1 MNILSTSYLK
11 KFLIPNIDTKQDYKY
26 LLLHLTTATELG
38 AILIFFLLLVLE
50 LIIDKNPINIILILI
65 SLVYTLS
72 LRFYN
77 PKNINIKINLFIL
90 LISLVCIYSS
100 YIGLYFFIWF
110 LFLMIYIAFHKGYKT
125 SYLSLVL
132 SCIIILIVVNFGE
145 VEYKGVFYNINGIYL
160 PKLIFI
166 YFIVSV
172 FTIIVVRNTSLFIHN
187 NADLSVEQS
196 TKLLIEHAEQV
207 KLIERLKEE
216 ATIREKTQEK
226 LEFSKFRYK
235 TIFDNVLDYIVIHKK
250 DGQIVGANN
259 AAIEKYGFD
268 KNDLFS
274 YNKYDFITEKYL
286 KLKDDRVDLAI
297 SQESLVFESEHI
309 DKNGNTFKTENKLK
323 VVVVDNEEYFVTICR
338 DITDRKKK
346 EEKDEEIKEK
356 LTKLVE
362 DRTAQLEDAMNEL
375 RMEIKEKSKTEIELL
390 SAKNELIESLKIEK
404 EFSELKSRFV
414 SMISHEY
421 RTPLTVILSTSY
433 LLEHYF
439 RSQDEE
445 KFSNGLFKIQKS
457 VQSMTLLLEDVLKIG
472 KSENDVSK
480 VTFNSVDI
488 IDLANEIVKEI
499 KFIDKTNHNFICICN
514 YKSLTFSTDEK
525 LMNHILKNIIHNA
538 AKYSGKDTTITMSLE
553 VVNNTM
559 KIVIIDEGIGIPEED
574 LNQLFEPFFRSGNV
588 GAIEGTGLG
597 LSIVKR
603 YVEALNGKIEVESE
617 ENVGSTFKMT
627 FPLGEYEVVEK
638 ETLT

>member
-65 SLVYTLS
+65 GLVYTLS

-110 LFLMIYIAFHKGYKT
+110 LFLMIYIAFHKDYKT

-187 NADLSVEQS
+187 KADLSVEQS

-216 ATIREKTQEK
+216 AEIKEKTQKK
-226 LEFSKFRYK
+226 LESSKFRLK
-235 TIFDNVLDYIVIHKK
+235 TIFDNVLDSIIIHKK
-250 DGQIVGANN
+250 DGQIIDAND
-259 AAIEKYGFD
+259 AAINTYGFD
-268 KNDLFS
+268 KSKITS
-274 YNKYDFITEKYL
+274 YNKYDYVTEKHIL
-286 KLKDDRVDLAI
+286 LKDERI
-297 SQESLVFESEHI
+297 KRIENENSLTFESEHI
-309 DKNGNTFKTENKLK
+309 DKDGKLFYTDNKLK
-323 VVVVDNEEYFVTICR
+323 KVTIDNVDYFVSISR

-346 EEKDEEIKEK
+346 EEKDEEVKNQ
-356 LTKLVE
+356 LRLMVE

-375 RMEIKEKSKTEIELL
+375 RVEIQNKAKTEQELMK
-390 SAKNELIESLKIEK
+390 AKDELMNSLEIEK
-404 EFSELKSRFV
+404 EFSELKTRFV

-421 RTPLTVILSTSY
+421 RTPLTVILSSTY
-433 LLEHYF
+433 ILEHCF
-439 RSQDEE
+439 RKNDEE
-445 KFSNGLFKIQKS
+445 KFNKSIIKIQKS
-457 VQSMTLLLEDVLKIG
+457 IQSMTNLLEDVMKIG
-472 KSENDVSK
+472 KSENDLSK
-480 VTFNSVDI
+480 VTIDS
-488 IDLANEIVKEI
+488 IDLIQLSNEVVKEI
-499 KFIDKTNHNFICICN
+499 KFIDKTSHNFICVCN
-514 YKSLTFSTDEK
+514 YKSLIIRTDEK
-525 LMNHILKNIIHNA
+525 LMNHILKNLIQNA
-538 AKYSGKDTTITMSLE
+538 AKYSPKETNITMSLE
-553 VVNNTM
+553 VNNNMM
-559 KIVIIDEGIGIPEED
+559 KIIIQDEGIGISKED
-574 LNQLFEPFFRSGNV
+574 LEHLFEPFFRSGNV
-588 GAIEGTGLG
+588 GAREGTGLG
-597 LSIVKR
+597 LSLVKR

-617 ENVGSTFKMT
+617 ENVGSTFKLT
-627 FPLGEYEVVEK
+627 FPLGDYELVEK
-638 ETLT
+638 ES